1 MKLLEKIFE
10 QTLWNGRL
18 FVLLAVIF
26 SLIASIILFIVASVD
41 IWGITVGT
49 IKMYIAQEH
58 PPHFHEKLV
67 GVIIGAVDLY
77 LIAIVMLIFSFGVYE
92 LFISQIDPAKESGAS
107 KILEIHSLDQLKDKL
122 AKVIVMVLVVTFF
135 KKAMYTPYD
144 SPLDMLYFAI
154 AILALGGALY
164 FLSKGGKK

>member
-1 MKLLEKIFE
+1 MKLIEKIFE
-10 QTLWNGRL
+10 HSLWNGRL

-26 SLIASIILFIVASVD
+26 SLVASIILFIVGSVD
-41 IWGITVGT
+41 IWGIAVDT
-49 IKMYIAQEH
+49 IKVYTEGMH

-77 LIAIVMLIFSFGVYE
+77 LIAIVMLIFSFGIYE
-92 LFISQIDPAKESGAS
+92 LFISEIDPAKESSSS
-107 KILEIHSLDQLKDKL
+107 KILEVHSLDQLKDKL
-122 AKVIVMVLVVTFF
+122 AKVIVMVLIVTFF

-164 FLSKGGKK
+164 FLHKGSGK